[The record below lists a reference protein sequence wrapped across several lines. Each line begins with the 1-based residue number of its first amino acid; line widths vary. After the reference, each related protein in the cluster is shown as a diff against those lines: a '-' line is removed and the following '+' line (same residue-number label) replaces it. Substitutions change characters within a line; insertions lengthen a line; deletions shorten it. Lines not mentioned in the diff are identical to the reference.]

1 MRKSEWILKGRE
13 ESVEEL
19 APHIVS
25 RVGTVLRNHCDRYD
39 GVTVRHGN
47 VVFGAAHESHLVSVI
62 LGPDDHSGR
71 LGIRILSHGNAAAK
85 YAAAAFPLTMLVSV
99 LGAAKSSVPGG
110 ALVGLFVGMVAGL
123 VAAYGVFNLVNR
135 LGVGARGD
143 SGRTA
148 AISQGLKREI
158 QRSLS
163 SLEME
168 MTPGPIGLA
177 GLDGNPT
184 NESTEAWGK
193 IFGQAVT
200 ELAG

>member
-1 MRKSEWILKGRE
+1 MRKSEWILEGRD

-39 GVTVRHGN
+39 GVTVQRGN
-47 VVFGAAHESHLVSVI
+47 VVFGAAHESHLVSVV
-62 LGPDDHSGR
+62 LGPDDGSGQ
-71 LGIRILSHGNAAAK
+71 LGLRILSNGNAAAK
-85 YAAAAFPLTMLVSV
+85 YAAAAFPITTLVAV
-99 LGAAKSSVPGG
+99 VGAAKADLPGG
-110 ALVGLFVGMVAGL
+110 ALLGLIVGLLTSVVL
-123 VAAYGVFNLVNR
+123 AYAVFNVVTK
-135 LGVGARGD
+135 LGWGARGD

-148 AISQGLKREI
+148 AISQGIQRELE
-158 QRSLS
+158 RSLS
-163 SLEME
+163 SLEVE
-168 MTPGPIGLA
+168 MKRAEVQLA

-200 ELAG
+200 ALAG